1 VTIPK
6 FNIRCTQARNRG
18 NITTARI
25 GLFFSQFTGLGSRLL
40 FLFSQLATIVFSGFV
55 VIYCQ
60 RTMFKS
66 VALVVMVALSID
78 IKL

>member
-6 FNIRCTQARNRG
+6 FNIRCTQARNRL
-18 NITTARI
+18 TC
-25 GLFFSQFTGLGSRLL
+25 LL